1 MEFQS
6 YHAIVACVAA
16 GSGIAVVPRSVI
28 KITPG
33 AREVAATPL
42 PGRIGKARTQLVWRS
57 GYHSVALDAM
67 KTLIDAPELNTV
79 K

>member
-28 KITPG
+28 AMTRG
-33 AREVAATPL
+33 AREVIVNPL
-42 PGRIGKARTQLVWRS
+42 PAAIAKARTQLIWRPE
-57 GYHSVALDAM
+57 HRSVALEALQ
-67 KTLIDAPELNTV
+67 KLFESERIGKA
-79 K
+79 